1 MDDNKKRVVEYK
13 LPDDI
18 LKLTEGTIEYPSVIE
33 TDFYIKEALDIILS
47 KNKIVWSVKYFNGSS
62 IDIKEGLV
70 KFDNSNTYLYFIKRV
85 DETTYKFYAIIP
97 EDSSDSMIYYLN
109 SLKKYKTI

>member
-1 MDDNKKRVVEYK
+1 MDDNKKKEVKYK
-13 LPDDI
+13 LPDNI

-47 KNKIVWSVKYFNGSS
+47 KNKIVWSVKYFSGSS

-85 DETTYKFYAIIP
+85 DETTYKFYEIIP
-97 EDSSDSMIYYLN
+97 EESSDSMIYYLN